1 MGLAG
6 LLTED
11 LVALGT
17 EPRAPSGQAETAS
30 ALIGVL
36 MSRAELERAAE
47 LTRRAGAWL
56 VLDNTYGV
64 VRWGRGSL
72 L

>member
-1 MGLAG
+1 MKLRKGRNVLPGKLRHAC
-6 LLTED
+6 
-11 LVALGT
+11 V
-17 EPRAPSGQAETAS
+17 
-30 ALIGVL
+30 GVL

-64 VRWGRGSL
+64 VR
-72 L
+72 